1 MSFNHYYQSELTALR
16 QLGSQFAERSPALA
30 PYLGQAGRD
39 PDVER
44 LLEGFAFL
52 TGRLRQKLDDE
63 LPELSHSLMHL
74 LWPNYMRPLP
84 AFSMVQFDPLA
95 RSGPAL
101 CVARDTPVTSKPID
115 GVSCQFR
122 TCYATDVWPLQLNEL
137 KYSAKGDGSMLS
149 LRLAMTCEGHL
160 GELSMGRLRLHLAGE
175 RYISQMLYLELL
187 RHLDTIV
194 VVPLDASGQALAG
207 EGAGVLTFTL
217 APDRVQPVGFAEEEA
232 LIPYPL
238 NTFRGYRYL
247 QEYFAFQD
255 KFLFV
260 DLTGLDVLKSLPED
274 TLKQVCGLEL
284 RFDIRK
290 SSGQRLRPTLDNVK
304 LFCTPVVNLFEHDA
318 TPIRLDGKQDEYL
331 VMPSRL
337 GTHNCGVFSVD
348 SVNGWRVGG
357 AGQQA
362 YVPFE
367 SFEHD
372 PSFDVSS
379 NQAHYSVRQRS
390 SMLHDG
396 LDTYLSFGIRQEHDS
411 ETLSVELTCTNQNL
425 PKQLNKGDIC
435 LPTEG
440 TPEGLLFRN
449 ITAVTSSYAPPLT
462 RDFLWKLIS
471 NLSLN
476 YLSLANVDALKV
488 ILETYDLP
496 RYYDEHAA
504 RVSKCLLDGLKS
516 IRHEHVDRLHRGLPL
531 RGVLTELTI
540 DPQGYVGEGDVFVF
554 ASVLNE
560 FFALYASLNSYH
572 QLRVNSTQGEVYQ
585 WTPRMGLQPLL

>member
-1 MSFNHYYQSELTALR
+1 MSTRSAQQKTSPNAEYSILDDIIAETRLTPDDEAFGIAKRGVAAFIEELLKPQNKNEPVKKAMVDRMIAEIDAKLSLQMDEILHHADFQSLESAWRGLQLLVDRTNFRENIKIEVLNVSKDDLLEDFEDSPEVMQSGLYKHIYTAEY
-16 QLGSQFAERSPALA
+16 GQFGGEPVGAIIANYFMSPSS
-30 PYLGQAGRD
+30 
-39 PDVER
+39 PDV
-44 LLEGFAFL
+44 
-52 TGRLRQKLDDE
+52 KLMQYV
-63 LPELSHSLMHL
+63 SS
-74 LWPNYMRPLP
+74 
-84 AFSMVQFDPLA
+84 
-95 RSGPAL
+95 
-101 CVARDTPVTSKPID
+101 VA
-115 GVSCQFR
+115 C
-122 TCYATDVWPLQLNEL
+122 
-137 KYSAKGDGSMLS
+137 
-149 LRLAMTCEGHL
+149 
-160 GELSMGRLRLHLAGE
+160 
-175 RYISQMLYLELL
+175 
-187 RHLDTIV
+187 TIV
-194 VVPLDASGQALAG
+194 VVPLDASGRALAG
-207 EGAGVLTFTL
+207 EGAGALTFTL
-217 APDRVQPVGFAEEEA
+217 APDRMQPVGFAEDEA

-260 DLTGLDVLKSLPED
+260 DLTGLDVLKSLPEA

-372 PSFDVSS
+372 PSFDVPS
-379 NQAHYSVRQRS
+379 NQAHYSVRQRL

-396 LDTYLSFGIRQEHDS
+396 LDTYLSFGIRHEHDS

-425 PKQLNKGDIC
+425 PRQLNKGDIC

-440 TPEGLLFRN
+440 TPEGLVFRN

-471 NLSLN
+471 NMSLN